1 MPELGCR
8 SKLQHVFDPG
18 PGNFHML
25 QMQLKKE
32 KEKEE
37 KKKGR
42 KRKKEKKKIR
52 GVQSSWSFS
61 KAGRMNRSFLDP

>member
-1 MPELGCR
+1 
-8 SKLQHVFDPG
+8 
-18 PGNFHML
+18 ML

-42 KRKKEKKKIR
+42 KRKKEKKIR

-61 KAGRMNRSFLDP
+61 KAGRMNHSFLDP

>member
-1 MPELGCR
+1 
-8 SKLQHVFDPG
+8 
-18 PGNFHML
+18 ML

-61 KAGRMNRSFLDP
+61 KAGRMNCSFLDP